1 MSIFVKQKLDRE
13 LITTLHF
20 RAMSVLSKLDF
31 DVPFKLDAK
40 RIGYILLGGAVTLKL
55 LLLLK
60 SDTTPV
66 VYYPID
72 KQTNFAVITQQS
84 NQTKKLPKVFWAT
97 GFYPFD
103 LRKLLVIT
111 DFDVLEKTFK
121 NPAVSDRLKT
131 AK

>member
-1 MSIFVKQKLDRE
+1 
-13 LITTLHF
+13 
-20 RAMSVLSKLDF
+20 MSVLSKLDF

-40 RIGYILLGGAVTLKL
+40 RIGYTLLGGAVTLKL

-66 VYYPID
+66 VYYPLD